1 MTCLDLG
8 RAMGDL
14 VEDDGEAPLVK
25 PTRPK
30 KPQSLNCRLRDV
42 VDPDRIA
49 EHTLAFIVDIVCI
62 AERM

>member
-1 MTCLDLG
+1 MEKSLDDDAEAS
-8 RAMGDL
+8 RA
-14 VEDDGEAPLVK
+14 K

-30 KPQSLNCRLRDV
+30 KPQSLHCRLRDV

-49 EHTLAFIVDIVCI
+49 EHTRLRSSWTCEVVCI

>member
-1 MTCLDLG
+1 MGTLVGLDD
-8 RAMGDL
+8 A
-14 VEDDGEAPLVK
+14 EPTLVK

-42 VDPDRIA
+42 VDPDSA